1 MFIES
6 VFVNVDGRR
15 FYDVRRQT
23 IPVIDYPC
31 ENEFFLAVLSAWR
44 LKIFP

>member
-15 FYDVRRQT
+15 FYDVGRLFQSLIT
-23 IPVIDYPC
+23 LC